1 MGRAASKARAAPVE
15 LGAMTTVSLADIQA
29 AAQRLKGLAVET
41 PLIES
46 PALNERLGGRVF
58 LKPETLQRA
67 GAFKFR
73 GAYNRLSQLTDE
85 ERSRGVVA
93 FSSGNHAQGVALA
106 AKLVGCPALIVMPSD
121 SPAVKVE
128 GTRGFG
134 AEIRFYDRFTED
146 RVAIAD
152 QIAAERGCVVVPS
165 YDDPRIIAGQGT
177 LGIEIVEQARAL
189 GVTLDRVL
197 SPVGGGGLIAG
208 TSTAVKALSP
218 STEVW
223 GAEPAGFDET
233 RRSLESGRR
242 ETIDKDARSFCDALL
257 TPIPGELTWSI
268 NQKNLA
274 GIAAVTDAEVAE
286 AMRYAFSILKLVVEP
301 GGCVALTAALT
312 GKVDLK
318 GKTAAIVLSGGNVD
332 PDLFARVL
340 RGEL

>member
-1 MGRAASKARAAPVE
+1 MIAFS
-15 LGAMTTVSLADIQA
+15 DIQA

-58 LKPETLQRA
+58 LKPEPLQRA

-73 GAYNRLSQLTDE
+73 GAYNRLSQLSEDE
-85 ERSRGVVA
+85 KKRGVVA

-106 AKLVGCPALIVMPSD
+106 AKLVGCPALIMMPSD

-134 AEIRFYDRFTED
+134 AEIRFYDRFTDD
-146 RVAIAD
+146 RIAIAD
-152 QIAAERGCVVVPS
+152 EIAAQRGCVVVPS
-165 YDDPRIIAGQGT
+165 YDDPHIIAGQGT
-177 LGIEIVEQARAL
+177 LGIEIVEQARDL
-189 GVTLDRVL
+189 GATLDRVL

-223 GAEPAGFDET
+223 GVEPAGFDDT

-242 ETIDKDARSFCDALL
+242 ETVDKAARSICDALL
-257 TPIPGELTWSI
+257 PLTPGELTWPI
-268 NQKNLA
+268 NQRNLT
-274 GIAAVTDAEVAE
+274 GVAAVTDAEVAE
-286 AMRYAFSILKLVVEP
+286 AMRYAFSVLKLIVEP

-312 GKVDLK
+312 GKIDLK
-318 GKTAAIVLSGGNVD
+318 GQTAAIILSGGNVD
-332 PDLFARVL
+332 PGVFASVL
-340 RGEL
+340 RGEI

>member
-1 MGRAASKARAAPVE
+1 
-15 LGAMTTVSLADIQA
+15 MTISLADIQA
-29 AAQRLKGLAVET
+29 AAGRLKGLAVET

-46 PALNERLGGRVF
+46 PALNERLGGQIF

-73 GAYNRLSQLTDE
+73 GAYNRLSQLSDE
-85 ERSRGVVA
+85 EKTRGVVA

-106 AKLVGCPALIVMPSD
+106 AQLLGLPALIVMPSD

-128 GTRGFG
+128 GTRSYG

-165 YDDPRIIAGQGT
+165 YDDPHIIAGQGT
-177 LGIEIVEQARAL
+177 LGLEIIEQARAK
-189 GVTLDRVL
+189 GVELDRVL
-197 SPVGGGGLIAG
+197 TPVGGGGLIAG
-208 TSTAVKALSP
+208 TSTAVKGLSK

-233 RRSLESGRR
+233 RRSLASGQRES
-242 ETIDKDARSFCDALL
+242 IDKDARSFCDALL
-257 TPIPGELTWSI
+257 TPIPGEMTWPI
-268 NQKNLA
+268 NQRNLS
-274 GIAAVTDAEVAE
+274 GVAAVTDAEVAE
-286 AMRYAFSILKLVVEP
+286 AMRYAFGVLKLVVEP

-312 GKVDLK
+312 GKIDVK

-332 PDLFARVL
+332 PGLFASVL
-340 RGEL
+340 AGEI

>member
-1 MGRAASKARAAPVE
+1 
-15 LGAMTTVSLADIQA
+15 MTISLADIQA
-29 AAQRLKGLAVET
+29 AAERLKGHAVET

-73 GAYNRLSQLTDE
+73 GAYNRLSQLSDAE
-85 ERSRGVVA
+85 KARGVVA

-106 AKLVGCPALIVMPSD
+106 AKLLEIPALIVMPSD
-121 SPAVKVE
+121 SPSVKVE
-128 GTRGFG
+128 GTKGFG

-146 RVAIAD
+146 RIAIAD
-152 QIAAERGCVVVPS
+152 QIAAERGCTVVPS
-165 YDDPRIIAGQGT
+165 YDDPHIIAGQGT
-177 LGIEIVEQARAL
+177 LGIEIVEQARSL

-208 TSTAVKALSP
+208 TSTAVKGLSP

-233 RRSLESGRR
+233 RRSLESGDR
-242 ETIDKDARSFCDALL
+242 ETIDKDARSICDALL
-257 TPIPGELTWSI
+257 TPIPGELTWPI
-268 NQKNLA
+268 NSKTLS
-274 GIAAVTDAEVAE
+274 GIVAVTDAEVAE
-286 AMRYAFSILKLVVEP
+286 AMRYAFGTLKLVVEP

-312 GKVDLK
+312 GKIDLK

-332 PDLFARVL
+332 PGLFAQIL

>member
-1 MGRAASKARAAPVE
+1 MSIT
-15 LGAMTTVSLADIQA
+15 LTDIQA
-29 AAQRLKGLAVET
+29 AANRLRGQAVET

-46 PALNERLGGRVF
+46 PALNDRLGGRIF

-73 GAYNRLSQLTDE
+73 GAYNRLSQLTPDE
-85 ERSRGVVA
+85 RRRGVVA

-106 AKLVGCPALIVMPSD
+106 ARLVGCPALIVMPSD

-165 YDDPRIIAGQGT
+165 YDDPHIIAGQGT
-177 LGIEIVEQARAL
+177 LGLEIVDQVRAR
-189 GVTLDRVL
+189 GVALDRL
-197 SPVGGGGLIAG
+197 ICCVGGGGLIAG

-218 STEVW
+218 GTEVW
-223 GAEPAGFDET
+223 GVEPAGFDET
-233 RRSLESGRR
+233 RRSLDSGRR
-242 ETIDKDARSFCDALL
+242 ETIDPEAHSICDALL
-257 TPIPGELTWSI
+257 TPIPGELTFPI
-268 NQKNLA
+268 NQANLA
-274 GIAAVTDAEVAE
+274 GIVAVTDAEVAE
-286 AMRYAFSILKLVVEP
+286 AMRYAFSVLKLVVEP
-301 GGCVALTAALT
+301 GGCVALAAALA
-312 GKVDLK
+312 GKVNLK
-318 GKTAAIVLSGGNVD
+318 GQTAAIVLSGGNVD

-340 RGEL
+340 AGEI